1 MVFALEPQSRK
12 IALKKE
18 LELKS
23 KEKVR
28 QFNELLTNAEDS
40 IDLSKVT
47 YDHSPSIKR
56 PQNAPR
62 LSQPMK
68 KASSHLMLRKSATL
82 SFKN

>member
-1 MVFALEPQSRK
+1 MIPEEEENKYSKKAVKQFVFFTLEPQSRK
-12 IALKKE
+12 ISLKKE

-28 QFNELLTNAEDS
+28 QFNELLTKVEPS

-56 PQNAPR
+56 P
-62 LSQPMK
+62 
-68 KASSHLMLRKSATL
+68 
-82 SFKN
+82 